1 MGLLDRCITYELV
14 NFEQESITV
23 IRPSQAE
30 GQELTG
36 GDCSVVELVR
46 SVLAAYGRDNDLSG
60 VGDVSPAELISAD
73 PSFGSFGGAGV
84 VYDSFGRLAVVLARR
99 HPLRSALGSEG
110 ETIVNIPRHDRLV
123 GERHVLS
130 PVGET

>member
-36 GDCSVVELVR
+36 GDCNVVELVR
-46 SVLAAYGRDNDLSG
+46 LVLAAYGRDNDLSG
-60 VGDVSPAELISAD
+60 VGDAGPAELTSAD
-73 PSFGSFGGAGV
+73 ASFGSLAGMEV
-84 VYDSFGRLAVVLARR
+84 VHGSFGRLTVVPARR
-99 HPLRSALGSEG
+99 RSLGSALGSG
-110 ETIVNIPRHDRLV
+110 GKTMVNIPRHDRLV
-123 GERHVLS
+123 GERDVLS